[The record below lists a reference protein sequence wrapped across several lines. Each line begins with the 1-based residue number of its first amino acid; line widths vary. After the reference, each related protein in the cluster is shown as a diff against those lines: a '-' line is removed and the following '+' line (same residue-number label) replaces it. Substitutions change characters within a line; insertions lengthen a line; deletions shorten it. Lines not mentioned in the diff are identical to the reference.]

1 MLPSWACITG
11 FGTGAARLIPRRV
24 SGPGLAE
31 VSAEWIKDESFEE
44 LTVSEA
50 KQFRR
55 SPPTTQ
61 GRMLLEHPPLE
72 PLSH

>member
-31 VSAEWIKDESFEE
+31 VSAEWIKDESFDGVDGERSQ
-44 LTVSEA
+44 TVQEKPSDYSGQDVA
-50 KQFRR
+50 
-55 SPPTTQ
+55 
-61 GRMLLEHPPLE
+61 
-72 PLSH
+72 